1 MRMSDTERLDLMARL
16 LEESSI
22 LIRDLCEEV
31 GQYRE
36 IDGREND
43 LLADI
48 EEVLGRGLR
57 DGR

>member
-1 MRMSDTERLDLMARL
+1 MRLTDTERIDLLVHL
-16 LEESSI
+16 LEDASI

-31 GQYRE
+31 AQYRE

-48 EEVLGRGLR
+48 EAALGRGLR
-57 DGR
+57 DE